1 MNKIFYKSYNNVANK
16 KKAVAIRGWYPPNM
30 VLLEHPSLIADENI
44 NAPPQSSLLLPF
56 PEITIEAGLAGSV
69 LDKIIRERSK
79 SNEAK
84 KAAEKRKLTS
94 DMIADNILKSQRL
107 TSGVMTKNSIHSLND
122 PRFLEPFRRDH
133 IKTQKKEEK
142 KKSKWMA
149 LHGKLVSA
157 VMVLRTKLGHEI
169 IHKFEQCDK
178 NECGAY
184 LYKKTAKG

>member
-1 MNKIFYKSYNNVANK
+1 M
-16 KKAVAIRGWYPPNM
+16 
-30 VLLEHPSLIADENI
+30 LLEHTSLIADENI

-56 PEITIEAGLAGSV
+56 PEIYVEAGLAGSV

-79 SNEAK
+79 LDGVK

-122 PRFLEPFRRDH
+122 PRFLKPFRHRH
-133 IKTQKKEEK
+133 IETQKKEEK
-142 KKSKWMA
+142 KKSKRKA

-178 NECGAY
+178 NKCGAY
-184 LYKKTAKG
+184 LQYKKQPKDKAMPKDLIG